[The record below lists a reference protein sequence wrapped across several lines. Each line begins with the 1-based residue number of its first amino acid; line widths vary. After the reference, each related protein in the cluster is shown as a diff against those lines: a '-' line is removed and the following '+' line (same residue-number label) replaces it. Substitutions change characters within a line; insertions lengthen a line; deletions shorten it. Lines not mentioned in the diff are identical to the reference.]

1 MKALAFLGMMV
12 LVTPLVQATDTPRPA
27 GRFINATV
35 EQSEQSLK
43 LALESN
49 SVGLQVSA
57 AQTARDLKALL
68 PREEFSSLIIPLMR
82 IVKNEDAETPCRIVA
97 AIALHNLRSERGD
110 FAIERAAQFTGNERV
125 KHVCS
130 WLSFNRRHGEG
141 LRPAGAAPAMKEML
155 GMIRPEPMPDTDARS
170 GS

>member
-12 LVTPLVQATDTPRPA
+12 LATDTPRPA

-49 SVGLQVSA
+49 SAGLQVSA

-82 IVKNEDAETPCRIVA
+82 IVKNEDAGTPCRIVA

-110 FAIERAAQFTGNERV
+110 YAIARAAQFTGNERV
-125 KHVCS
+125 KHICS
-130 WLSFNRRHGEG
+130 WLSYHRKHGEG
-141 LRPAGAAPAMKEML
+141 LQPEGNVVPMKEML
-155 GMIRPEPMPDTDARS
+155 GMIRPEPMPDLEARS